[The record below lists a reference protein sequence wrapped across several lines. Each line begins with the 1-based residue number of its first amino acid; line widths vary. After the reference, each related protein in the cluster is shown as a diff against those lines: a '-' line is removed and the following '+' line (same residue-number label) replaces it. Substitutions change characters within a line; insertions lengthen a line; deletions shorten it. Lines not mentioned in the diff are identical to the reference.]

1 MQAYSLN
8 SAALFGVARTA
19 GDRAR
24 DNPADSLVAIVFAV
38 AAAESFVNEVLER
51 LQFDVL
57 WASPELNRVRMI
69 AEAGDLYEKNSSMA
83 LKVRLLSAALTGA
96 PMDHGAQPYQ
106 DFDLLVA
113 VRNTLVHHRPEVLP
127 ETGGEPGERQQLL
140 RRLVARGLVPSML
153 SEDTVRTTFGEI
165 AQHTVAEWALK
176 TALRMV
182 RAVAEFL
189 PPPVAASALLGYRAG
204 NFIQE

>member
-1 MQAYSLN
+1 MPAYAFN
-8 SAALFGVARTA
+8 SAALFGIARTA

-24 DNPADSLVAIVFAV
+24 DSPADSVVAIVFAV
-38 AAAESFVNEVLER
+38 VAVESFLNEVLECIR
-51 LQFDVL
+51 FDVPRS
-57 WASPELNRVRMI
+57 SPELERARAI
-69 AEAGDLYEKNSSMA
+69 AEAGDLYEKTTNIG
-83 LKVRLLSAALTGA
+83 LKVQLLSVSLRGA
-96 PMDHGAQPYQ
+96 PMDRGAQPYQ

-113 VRNTLVHHRPEVLP
+113 VRNMLVHHRPELLP
-127 ETGGEPGERQQLL
+127 ETGGAPGERQQLL

-165 AQHTVAEWALK
+165 AQHTVAEWALE